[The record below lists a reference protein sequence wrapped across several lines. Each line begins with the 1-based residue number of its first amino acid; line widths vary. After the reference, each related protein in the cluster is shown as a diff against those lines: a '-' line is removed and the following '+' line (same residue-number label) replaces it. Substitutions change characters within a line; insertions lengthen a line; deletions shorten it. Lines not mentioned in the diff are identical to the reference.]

1 MTILVT
7 GATGT
12 VGGAL
17 VRDLI
22 EDGQKVRAMSRDA
35 ASAATRLPADVE
47 IREGSF
53 DDPESLRGVL
63 EGVERMY
70 LFADAETV
78 DTVVAG
84 AREAGVGRIVVLTS
98 AKDERDGRN
107 VVAEAV
113 KAADVEWTVVEPGP
127 FAMNARDWWAPSI
140 RARGEVHW
148 VYPEATLNPIHER
161 DVADAAR
168 AALVTDDHVGR
179 EYYMT
184 GPENLTQIEQVRQI
198 GEALGREI
206 PFHAVPAE
214 QGRAMMV
221 GNGVPAEIAGWVV
234 WILGAAAERPDTD
247 VSRTVTAV
255 TGQPARTFR
264 QWVDDHV
271 DEFR

>member
-17 VRDLI
+17 ARGLLD
-22 EDGQKVRAMSRDA
+22 DGRKVRAMSRDA
-35 ASAATRLPADVE
+35 ASAAARLPADVE
-47 IREGSF
+47 VREGSF
-53 DDPESLRGVL
+53 DDPESLAGVL

-78 DTVVAG
+78 DGVLAG
-84 AREAGVGRIVVLTS
+84 ARAAGVGRVVVLTS
-98 AKDERDGRN
+98 AKDERGGRN

-113 KAADVEWTVVEPGP
+113 KATGVEWTVIEPGP
-127 FAMNARDWWAPSI
+127 FAMNARDWWAGSI

-148 VYPEATLNPIHER
+148 VYPNATLNPIHER

-184 GPENLTQIEQVRQI
+184 GPENLTQAEQVRQI
-198 GEALGREI
+198 GGALGREI
-206 PFHAVPAE
+206 PFHEVPADE
-214 QGRAMMV
+214 GRRMMV
-221 GNGVPAEIAGWVV
+221 ENGVPAEIAGWVV
-234 WILGAAAERPDTD
+234 WILGAAAEKPDLD
-247 VSRTVTAV
+247 VSRTVTQI
-255 TGQPARTFR
+255 TGQQARTYR
-264 QWVDDHV
+264 QWVEDHIDD
-271 DEFR
+271 FR